1 MASTRVLQVLGRSAG
16 GIATHVAQLVASL
29 DGTDDLVVDVAGPS
43 DLPIAMPKAITP
55 VLIPDGLLGHRR
67 AIAALRSI
75 VTARNYDLV
84 HAHGLRAGIDSGLA
98 ARDAR
103 AVVAT
108 TVHNLVQPEI
118 AGRVRA
124 VAYRRAESSVVR
136 VSDKVFTVSEQ
147 IAQHLRRSVGDAPSM
162 NKIEVLH
169 LGVGGT
175 PKIRLDRRSA
185 RASVGVDPSAPLIVS
200 ASRLS
205 PQKALH
211 VLLEAMTKLDPE
223 VLLVIAGEGPL
234 EAALKEQADAAG
246 LSERVRFTG
255 FRSDVADLIAAADVF
270 CLSSI
275 WEGVPL
281 SAQEAILLG
290 VPVVATDVG
299 GMSELIA
306 DGTSGRLVPRDDSGA
321 LADALRE
328 VLGSPELRATFAEK
342 ARRDLDKNFS
352 TQAMLAR
359 LTDFYKHAAT
369 VRS

>member
-1 MASTRVLQVLGRSAG
+1 VS
-16 GIATHVAQLVASL
+16 
-29 DGTDDLVVDVAGPS
+29 DGDYDV
-43 DLPIAMPKAITP
+43 
-55 VLIPDGLLGHRR
+55 
-67 AIAALRSI
+67 
-75 VTARNYDLV
+75 V
-84 HAHGLRAGIDSGLA
+84 HAHGLRAGIDAGVA
-98 ARDAR
+98 ARSSS

-124 VAYRRAESSVVR
+124 VAYRRAEGSVVR

-147 IAQHLRRSVGDAPSM
+147 IAQHLRRSVGDAAAM
-162 NKIEVLH
+162 AKIEVLH
-169 LGVGGT
+169 LGIGAV
-175 PKIRLDRRSA
+175 PKTRLDRRSA
-185 RASVGVDPSAPLIVS
+185 RSSVGVDPSAPLIVS

-211 VLLEAMTKLDPE
+211 VLLEAMSLLPPE
-223 VLLVIAGEGPL
+223 TMLVIAGEGPL
-234 EAALKEQADAAG
+234 EATLKERADAAG

-299 GMSELIA
+299 GMNELIT
-306 DGTSGRLVPRDDSGA
+306 DGVSGRLVPRDDPRT
-321 LADALRE
+321 LADALRD
-328 VLGSPELRATFAEK
+328 VLASPELRSSYSEK
-342 ARRDLDKNFS
+342 ARRDLETNFS
-352 TQAMLAR
+352 TDRMLAR
-359 LTDFYKHAAT
+359 LTDFYNDAAKT
-369 VRS
+369 RR